1 MSLVV
6 NPVLGREIK
15 ERFRSRRA
23 PIFVTLWVIGMGLIG
38 YLVYLLAQLAARDAF
53 GLGQGVA
60 GGYMGRFMF
69 EGMLALLMTA
79 VVMIVPGLTA
89 LSIVGERERQTFHI
103 LQVTQLSPLQI
114 VLGKLWSSM
123 SYFLLLLVAV
133 APVAALPLLFGGVSL
148 SDVFVGL
155 GMLLLTAVMLGS
167 ISIWGSSRAR
177 SSRGAVA
184 NAYMWAFV
192 LAFITLAAMGAELL
206 FLGSGP
212 TFPAEGREVVSV
224 LPNPYVGMVSA
235 VVAPLGS
242 DGLQGTPF
250 DVVEIL
256 LLERQGFDGAGF
268 GMGPGIPVD
277 PGEDRA
283 LPLRRPPVWVYTVV
297 IDVLVTA
304 LALWG
309 ATRRVAAPAA
319 RIRSVRRRRGAS

>member
-1 MSLVV
+1 MNLAM
-6 NPVLGREIK
+6 NPVLGREVK

-23 PIFVTLWVIGMGLIG
+23 PVFVTLWVLGVGLIG
-38 YLVYLLAQLAARDAF
+38 YLVYLIAQMAARDAF

-60 GGYMGRFMF
+60 GGYMGRFIF

-133 APVAALPLLFGGVSL
+133 APVAALPLLFGGVNL
-148 SDVFVGL
+148 SEVLVGL
-155 GMLLLTAVMLGS
+155 GMLLLTAVTLGS

-184 NAYMWAFV
+184 NAYTWSFV
-192 LAFITLAAMGAELL
+192 LAFITFAALGAELL
-206 FLGSGP
+206 VLRDGP
-212 TFPAEGREVVSV
+212 TFPAEGREVVSI

-235 VVAPLGS
+235 VVHPLGS

-256 LLERQGFDGAGF
+256 LYERQGFSGGFGVGLPPFGVDDGA
-268 GMGPGIPVD
+268 
-277 PGEDRA
+277 DRA
-283 LPLRRPPVWVYTVV
+283 LPLRRPPVWIYTVG
-297 IDVLVTA
+297 IYAVLTV
-304 LALWG
+304 LSLWG

-319 RIRSVRRRRGAS
+319 RIRSVRGRRGAT